1 MFDRFYAIRR
11 KRMDFKVHGSQVE
24 YMVRCIW
31 LSLQV
36 HMVMKF
42 TANGMKYNS
51 TISAAFMRFLTK
63 VTGGN
68 AAAGMAGTVAS
79 LDSKIKNLDNAIKE
93 VKKDAAAAH
102 QRATTDNNAADD
114 AKKMLTKLYQANST
128 LKK

>member
-1 MFDRFYAIRR
+1 M
-11 KRMDFKVHGSQVE
+11 
-24 YMVRCIW
+24 
-31 LSLQV
+31 SLQV
-36 HMVMKF
+36 HMIMDNF

-102 QRATTDNNAADD
+102 QRATTANNAADESLCGD
-114 AKKMLTKLYQANST
+114 QI
-128 LKK
+128 

>member
-1 MFDRFYAIRR
+1 
-11 KRMDFKVHGSQVE
+11 
-24 YMVRCIW
+24 
-31 LSLQV
+31 
-36 HMVMKF
+36 MVMDKF

-102 QRATTDNNAADD
+102 QRATTANNAADD
-114 AKKMLTKLYQANST
+114 AKKTLTKLYQANST